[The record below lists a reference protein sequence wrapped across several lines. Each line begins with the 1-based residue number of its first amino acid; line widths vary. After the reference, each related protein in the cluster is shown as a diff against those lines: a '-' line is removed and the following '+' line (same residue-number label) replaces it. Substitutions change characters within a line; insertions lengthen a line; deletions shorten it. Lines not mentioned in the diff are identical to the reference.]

1 MTTTNVNNIR
11 SGVNRTSSW
20 NNTAAST
27 SVVLLPQTG
36 GRIPTDLYYQVTGF
50 SCVPTNNA
58 TVTFISGNST
68 DATTDKVLWET
79 AVTAGSRVD
88 FAAEDAFITT
98 AIGDALKITTTAAI
112 GKFTVV
118 VEHK

>member
-20 NNTAAST
+20 NNSAAST

-50 SCVPTNNA
+50 SCVPTNDA
-58 TVTFISGNST
+58 TLTLISGNST
-68 DATTDKVLWET
+68 NASTDKVLWET
-79 AVTAGSRVD
+79 TVKANTRID
-88 FAAEDAFITT
+88 FAGEFITT
-98 AIGDALKITTTAAI
+98 AIGDALKITTNAVI
-112 GKFTVV
+112 GKFTLV

>member
-20 NNTAAST
+20 NNSAAST
-27 SVVLLPQTG
+27 SVVLLPQVG

-50 SCVPTNNA
+50 SCVPTANA

-68 DATTDKVLWET
+68 DATTDKVLWKT
-79 AVTAGSRVD
+79 GVTAGSRVD
-88 FAAEDAFITT
+88 FTDEFINT

-112 GKFTVV
+112 GEFTLV